1 MCGWLTVKQ
10 SLLFSAIIIPTIKPS
25 EKSYSG
31 QVLELDMIH
40 ITLEPIAMMMPEGS
54 IMNRKLSIAIE
65 LSTTRIDRDK
75 RTRLIEGYKFQQI
88 NAQL

>member
-1 MCGWLTVKQ
+1 
-10 SLLFSAIIIPTIKPS
+10 
-25 EKSYSG
+25 
-31 QVLELDMIH
+31 MIH
-40 ITLEPIAMMMPEGS
+40 ITLEPRAMMMPKGS

-75 RTRLIEGYKFQQI
+75 RTIPLEGYKFQQI